1 MIDLGRERPERGAGE
16 KGEGRDEGD
25 DGCNVTFDAT
35 GERSEKEEGTLG
47 GGQGA

>member
-1 MIDLGRERPERGAGE
+1 MAERGQKE
-16 KGEGRDEGD
+16 WREGEGRAGDEGD